1 MDVKRLTDL
10 GYYQQLALGLAGV
23 DDDLENPLESDA
35 RVKSEAARQA
45 LEQRGLLPDSG
56 EIPEWMEEYRTL
68 LQAGWPWR
76 VAAYIAWAASPK
88 STRYPKTQAEM
99 ANKILGLTSDR
110 VVHTWRAKNPAI
122 DEMIAV
128 MQGAPLMQHRRDVL
142 DALATS
148 ATSADYKH
156 NPDRKLF
163 LELTGDYRNTVEV
176 RRSALPD
183 DDLANYSDEELAAM
197 AGIASSP
204 PALSDDPTLT
214 PSSTEEVAE

>member
-88 STRYPKTQAEM
+88 RTRYPKTQAEM
-99 ANKILGLTSDR
+99 ASKILGLTSDR

-128 MQGAPLMQHRRDVL
+128 MQAAPLMQHRRDVL

-148 ATSADYKH
+148 ATTADYKH

-163 LELTGDYRNTVEV
+163 LELTGDYRNAVDV
-176 RRSALPD
+176 NHRALPD
-183 DDLANYSDEELAAM
+183 DDLANYSDEELARM
-197 AGIASSP
+197 AGIQSP
-204 PALSDDPTLT
+204 ITSPSLSPLPDMGE
-214 PSSTEEVAE
+214 EEVEE